1 MRAGVIRSM
10 RARLLLALVATSA
23 VTLLAAAAA
32 LLSPLQARL
41 RDQSRTAL
49 KAAVL
54 SARGQLVGALRD
66 GHPDPG
72 EITRRLA
79 VRTNSEG
86 RLYDIDPRV
95 SGPPLKR
102 GFGPADRPPD
112 VQALYAQ
119 GRSRTVVT
127 QSGAG
132 IRITVGL
139 LMAARNGHSYVLSVN
154 KQDSNIAQIVREV
167 RKAFITAALIGLAV
181 ALGLGLVLSTTLNR
195 RLARLRH
202 AARRIVD
209 EGPDVPALVD
219 PRRDELGDLARAMAE
234 MQEAL
239 RRQESARRR
248 FVATA
253 SHELRTPLTSAMGT
267 LELLA
272 EDLDAG
278 DLDVDDARLQVSA
291 AQADLQR
298 LRILATELLDLSRLD
313 AGVELRQ
320 EPVELGELSRAVAAE
335 FALQAAAGGYRLDV
349 VAPRGPCWG
358 RGDPGAVA
366 RIARILI
373 DNALRYAPRGS
384 AIAIASGYDDD
395 RHAWLAVQ
403 DEGAGVAPAD
413 RELVFERFRRGANAS
428 GASGFG
434 LGLAIGREL
443 AVRQG
448 ASLTLDQSY
457 AGGARFVLR
466 LQIELPR
473 GGQPEASP
481 DSGSRSYSVDGVVR

>member
-1 MRAGVIRSM
+1 MRDGAAIRSM

-32 LLSPLQARL
+32 LLSPLQTRL

-49 KAAVL
+49 RAAVL
-54 SARGQLVGALRD
+54 SARGQLVDGLRE
-66 GHPDPG
+66 GHPDPR

-79 VRTNSEG
+79 VRTNSVG
-86 RLYDIDPRV
+86 QLFDLDPRL
-95 SGPPLKR
+95 SGPPLNDGLPKTN
-102 GFGPADRPPD
+102 RPPE
-112 VQALYAQ
+112 VQTLYEQ
-119 GRSRTVVT
+119 RRSNTVVS
-127 QSGAG
+127 QDGNG

-139 LMAARNGHSYVLSVN
+139 LMPARNGHFYVLSVE
-154 KQDSNIAQIVREV
+154 KQDANIVQIVSEV
-167 RKAFITAALIGLAV
+167 RRAFITAALIGLAV
-181 ALGLGLVLSTTLNR
+181 ALGLGLVLSRTLNR
-195 RLARLRH
+195 RLARLRQ
-202 AARRIVD
+202 AARRIVE
-209 EGPDVPALVD
+209 EGPDVPELVD

-272 EDLDAG
+272 EDLDAD
-278 DLDVDDARLQVSA
+278 DLDIESAQEQVRL

-298 LRILATELLDLSRLD
+298 LRTLATELLDLSRLD

-320 EPVELGELSRAVAAE
+320 EPVELGEVARAVAAE
-335 FALQAAAGGYRLDV
+335 FALQAAAGDQTLDV
-349 VAPRGPCWG
+349 VAPRSACWC

-373 DNALRYAPRGS
+373 DNALRYAPPGS
-384 AIAIASGYDDD
+384 TIAIAAGHDGE
-395 RHAWLAVQ
+395 HAQLEVC
-403 DEGAGVAPAD
+403 DEGPGVAPAD
-413 RELVFERFRRGANAS
+413 RELIFERFRRGASA
-428 GASGFG
+428 APGFG

-448 ASLTLDQSY
+448 GSLELDERH
-457 AGGARFVLR
+457 APGARFVLR

-481 DSGSRSYSVDGVVR
+481 ESGSRSYSVDGVVR